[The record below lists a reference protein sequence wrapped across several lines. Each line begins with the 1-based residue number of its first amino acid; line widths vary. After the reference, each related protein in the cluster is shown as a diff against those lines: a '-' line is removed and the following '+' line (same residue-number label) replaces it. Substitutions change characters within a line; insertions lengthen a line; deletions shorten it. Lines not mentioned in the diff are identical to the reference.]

1 MAWGESVAG
10 LMPMTASPHPI
21 RRPSNV
27 AAAMP
32 RGSSVGWFGWSRV
45 LSRPG
50 SPMVVRNPAVTVMAL
65 ATAIR
70 S

>member
-1 MAWGESVAG
+1 MWPPQCRVD
-10 LMPMTASPHPI
+10 
-21 RRPSNV
+21 RPSDGL
-27 AAAMP
+27 A
-32 RGSSVGWFGWSRV
+32 GVGV

-50 SPMVVRNPAVTVMAL
+50 SPMVVRNPAVTVMAF